1 MKKRKLKP
9 LVLPVTYLLITITIF
24 LGILFMSGKESNG
37 GYNFSKDIMEEVVS
51 PVVDT
56 TTGDTIISP
65 VDTTSV
71 NISINFYSK
80 SDDETRQQDSLIYY
94 ENTYLPS
101 TGILYIS
108 DSSFEINCVSS
119 GKVLEV
125 KEDEIMGSYVVV
137 EHNSKL
143 KTYYYGLKDILVKEN
158 DEVTRGTVIASSN
171 INNISKDNNSFLF
184 EVNYNGSFINP
195 EDIINKNITLEKI

>member
-101 TGILYIS
+101 TGILYTS

-195 EDIINKNITLEKI
+195 EDIINKNIKDYE